1 MADRL
6 KLLRSLRFGV
16 AVEFRS
22 VNRIGSEVGLMAIS
36 MGNGDDDGDRNEG
49 TLKELLTRQEF
60 GRDRGVHRDPGVC
73 PLAPE
78 GSQLCRGM

>member
-22 VNRIGSEVGLMAIS
+22 VNRIGFEVGLMAIS
-36 MGNGDDDGDRNEG
+36 MGNRDDDDGSTDEG
-49 TLKELLTRQEF
+49 VAHKTGIWTRQGCTQRTRRLPF
-60 GRDRGVHRDPGVC
+60 GT
-73 PLAPE
+73 
-78 GSQLCRGM
+78 